1 MNVNSN
7 DEFLN
12 AWAMIELVVEEPV
25 EYRIHYNEHGD
36 ITQCSM
42 QNHPSNTNYIVVSR
56 DEYDNYFRY
65 TVEKNKLK
73 LIDHNPGYSVQ
84 LVKSTSGY
92 RVVKNHAGLVI
103 ESDENYQ
110 DIEHYDTNN

>member
-12 AWAMIELVVEEPV
+12 AWAMVELVVEEPV

-42 QNHPSNTNYIVVSR
+42 QNHPGNTDYIVVSR
-56 DEYDNYFRY
+56 EEYDNYFRY

-73 LIDHNPGYSVQ
+73 LIDNNPGNSVQ
-84 LVKSTSGY
+84 LVKSIDGY
-92 RVVKNHAGLVI
+92 RVVKNHAGLVL
-103 ESDENYQ
+103 ELDENYQ
-110 DIEHYDTNN
+110 DIEYYDTNN

>member
-1 MNVNSN
+1 MNSN

-12 AWAMIELVVEEPV
+12 AWAMVTLIVEEPI
-25 EYRIHYNEHGD
+25 EYRIHYNQQGD

-42 QNHPSNTNYIVVSR
+42 RNHPTDTDYIVVSK

-73 LIDHNPGYSVQ
+73 IIDNNPGHSVQ
-84 LVKSTSGY
+84 LVKSTKGFA
-92 RVVKNHAGLVI
+92 VVKNHAGLLLELNETYENI
-103 ESDENYQ
+103 EY
-110 DIEHYDTNN
+110 YGTNN